1 MKKPMKYITI
11 ITSLIIFLSSC
22 TEEIDIDVG
31 TTYQRFIVE
40 GTVTTDTMKHGVRL
54 LKSIDYYEN
63 QQPPTISDAIVTID
77 DGVNKITLE
86 ENDQDPG
93 YYETDENYFGVVGRT
108 YELEIEIPEAI
119 NGFSSFI
126 ASSEL
131 KPVAPID
138 SIRVE
143 YVEKWEVWELQIF
156 AWDPPTED
164 FYSFEVF
171 KNGIEI
177 TDTVT
182 KRGVSDD
189 RFFNGNF
196 TFGAPVYYF
205 YSGYEPEY
213 VYPGDSIT
221 LRMGGITKDYYNFL
235 IELMDQTFEYRNPLF
250 SGPPANIRSN
260 ISNGG
265 LGFFTAYSTSY
276 STTVYQN

>member
-1 MKKPMKYITI
+1 MTDSMKYSTYLSI
-11 ITSLIIFLSSC
+11 LVVLLSSC
-22 TEEIDIDVG
+22 TEKIDIDVG

-40 GTVTTDTMKHGVRL
+40 GTITTDTMKHVVKL
-54 LKSIDYYEN
+54 FKSIDYYDNE
-63 QQPPTISDAIVTID
+63 QPPSVSNAIVTID
-77 DGVNKITLE
+77 DGVNMITLE
-86 ENDQDPG
+86 ESNQNPG
-93 YYETDENYFGVVGRT
+93 YYETSEDYFGVVGRT
-108 YELEIEIPEAI
+108 YTLEIEIPEKL
-119 NGFSSFI
+119 NGFSSFS

-143 YVEKWEVWELQIF
+143 YIEKWEVWELQIY

-182 KRGVSDD
+182 KRGISDD
-189 RFFNGNF
+189 RFFNGNY
-196 TFGAPVYYF
+196 TFGVPVYYF
-205 YSGYEPEY
+205 DSGYEPEFIH
-213 VYPGDSIT
+213 PGDSIT
-221 LRMGGITKDYYNFL
+221 LKMGGITKDYYNFL

-265 LGFFTAYSTSY
+265 LGFFTAYSASY
-276 STTVYQN
+276 SSTIYKE

>member
-1 MKKPMKYITI
+1 MNKSMKYITNI
-11 ITSLIIFLSSC
+11 IILIIFLSSC
-22 TEEIDIDVG
+22 TEKIDIDVG

-40 GTVTTDTMKHGVRL
+40 GTITTDTMKHVVKL
-54 LKSIDYYEN
+54 ITSIDYYEN
-63 QQPPTISDAIVTID
+63 EQPPVVSNAIVTID
-77 DGVNKITLE
+77 DGINKITLE
-86 ENDQDPG
+86 ENSENPG

-119 NGFSSFI
+119 NGYTSYT

-143 YVEKWEVWELQIF
+143 YIEDWEVWELQIY
-156 AWDPPTED
+156 ALDPPTED

-177 TDTVT
+177 TDTIT

-189 RFFNGNF
+189 RFFNGNY
-196 TFGAPVYYF
+196 TFGVSVYYF
-205 YSGYEPEY
+205 YSGYEPEF
-213 VYPGDSIT
+213 VYPGDTIT

-250 SGPPANIRSN
+250 SGPPANIRTN

-265 LGFFTAYSTSY
+265 LGFFTAYATSY
-276 STTVYQN
+276 SSTIYQE

>member
-1 MKKPMKYITI
+1 MNKSMKYITNI
-11 ITSLIIFLSSC
+11 IIIIIFLSSC
-22 TEEIDIDVG
+22 TEKIDIDVG

-40 GTVTTDTMKHGVRL
+40 GTITTDTMKHVVKL
-54 LKSIDYYEN
+54 ITSIDYYEN
-63 QQPPTISDAIVTID
+63 EQPPVVSNAIVTID
-77 DGVNKITLE
+77 DGINKITLE
-86 ENDQDPG
+86 ENSENPG

-108 YELEIEIPEAI
+108 YELDIEIPEAI
-119 NGFSSFI
+119 NGYTSYT

-143 YVEKWEVWELQIF
+143 YIEDWEVWELQIY
-156 AWDPPTED
+156 ALDPPTED

-177 TDTVT
+177 TDTIT

-189 RFFNGNF
+189 RFFNGNY
-196 TFGAPVYYF
+196 TFGVSVYYF
-205 YSGYEPEY
+205 YSGYEPEF
-213 VYPGDSIT
+213 VYPGDTIT

-250 SGPPANIRSN
+250 SGPPANIRTN

-265 LGFFTAYSTSY
+265 LGFFTAYATSY
-276 STTVYQN
+276 SSTIYQE

>member
-1 MKKPMKYITI
+1 MNETMKYTTI
-11 ITSLIIFLSSC
+11 LFILIVSLSSC
-22 TEEIDIDVG
+22 TEKIDIDVG

-40 GTVTTDTMKHGVRL
+40 GTITTDTMKHGVRL
-54 LKSIDYYEN
+54 LKSIDYYANE
-63 QQPPTISDAIVTID
+63 QPPTISDAIVTID
-77 DGVNKITLE
+77 DGVNKVTLE
-86 ENDQDPG
+86 EHPQDPG
-93 YYETDENYFGVVGRT
+93 YYETDEDYFGVVGRT
-108 YELEIEIPEAI
+108 YKLGIEIPEAI
-119 NGFSSFI
+119 NGHISYSAI
-126 ASSEL
+126 SEL

-143 YVEKWEVWELQIF
+143 YVEEWEVWELQIF

-164 FYSFEVF
+164 FYSFEVY

-182 KRGVSDD
+182 KRGVTDD

-196 TFGAPVYYF
+196 TFGVAVYYF

-213 VYPGDSIT
+213 VYPGDTIT
-221 LRMGGITKDYYNFL
+221 LRMGGITKNYYNFL

-276 STTVYQN
+276 SSTIYQE